1 VPIVADDGSTEEL
14 KRQQANIERVEQKR
28 ADEAVTEDEA
38 AAHRRRAEKA
48 AYLGEK
54 LAEQEQSED

>member
-1 VPIVADDGSTEEL
+1 VADDGSTEEL
-14 KRQQANIERVEQKR
+14 ERQQANIERVEQKR

-48 AYLGEK
+48 AYVGEK
-54 LAEQEQSED
+54 LAEREQSED